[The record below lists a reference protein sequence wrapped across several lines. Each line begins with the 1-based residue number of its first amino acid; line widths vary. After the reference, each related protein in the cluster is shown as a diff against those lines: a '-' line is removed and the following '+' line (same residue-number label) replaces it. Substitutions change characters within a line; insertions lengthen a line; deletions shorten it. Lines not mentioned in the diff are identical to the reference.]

1 MLRENYEYKSW
12 REVPVAEF
20 KARWPNF
27 SPEEIA
33 CNGDGKVMLNFAAL
47 DALQK
52 LRVKLGRPIIL
63 NSAYRSPAYN
73 AKIGGAKASK
83 HMEGIAFDCSMTNHN
98 PEEFERA
105 AVSLG
110 FRGIGHY
117 PGSNFM
123 HIDTRKSS
131 TVVRW
136 VGTGKNARWF
146 FTASSRPAP
155 APVPARALSGI
166 AGQLVDSALGSSG
179 AGRVTESVVETVGKL
194 VDDGKL
200 DKNDVVEVIGEVIE
214 ALPVNQDFNP
224 PAVPGI
230 IMVLKKFWPIITPAI
245 IGPVTALTEAQAPTQ
260 WIVGGVTLAIAV
272 VGSVYVY
279 RDAHRGPEH
288 ENA

>member
-1 MLRENYEYKSW
+1 MLKENVEYKSW
-12 REVPVAEF
+12 REVPEAEF

-52 LRVKLGRPIIL
+52 LRTKLGRPLIL

-83 HMEGIAFDCSMTNHN
+83 HMEGIAFDVSMTNHN

-105 AVSLG
+105 AVALG

-123 HIDTRKSS
+123 HIDTRKASN
-131 TVVRW
+131 VVRW
-136 VGTGKNARWF
+136 YGTGKNARWF
-146 FTASSRPAP
+146 FTANTRPIPKA
-155 APVPARALSGI
+155 APVAAQPAAARSLSGI
-166 AGQLVDSALGSSG
+166 GGQIIEGM
-179 AGRVTESVVETVGKL
+179 

-200 DKNDVVEVIGEVIE
+200 DTAEVIDVIGEVIE
-214 ALPVNQDFNP
+214 ALPVNEKFNP
-224 PAVPGI
+224 PYVPG
-230 IMVLKKFWPIITPAI
+230 VLDTLKKFWPILTPAVV
-245 IGPVTALTEAQAPTQ
+245 GPLTALTEAQGMTQ
-260 WIVGGVTLAIAV
+260 LIVGGGSLAIAV
-272 VGSVYVY
+272 VGSVYLFLQTKM
-279 RDAHRGPEH
+279 GPEH